1 MPADND
7 FMQDIPG
14 AGKEA
19 LRSGSVK
26 IRVMRS
32 GIFQQMTFVTKK
44 VRAGNIEYMEL
55 FIGRVIDTGEIIRL
69 ANEFGLPVEAQNG
82 KAFPEGR
89 SASDFT
95 ADRIF
100 S

>member
-1 MPADND
+1 MLE
-7 FMQDIPG
+7 IPETG
-14 AGKEA
+14 RAA
-19 LRSGSVK
+19 LRSSSVK

-32 GIFQQMTFVTKK
+32 GIFQQMTFVVKK
-44 VRAGNIEYMEL
+44 VKAGNIEYVEL
-55 FIGRVIDTGEIIRL
+55 FIDRVIDTGEIIRL

-95 ADRIF
+95 TDQIP